1 MMSYQKGRL
10 KFMVLWLLSESPK
23 RGIDIIDDI
32 SKMTWGWWKPSPGSI
47 YPLLSTL
54 EKEGKI
60 IRKDNGIY
68 EITQKGIEEIN
79 DFLPPR
85 YEGSLERG
93 VEELESLVVFFEDM
107 GKDKLIPY
115 RDRLIKAKNRL
126 ERLIE

>member
-1 MMSYQKGRL
+1 MSYQKGRL